1 MKNEIFDQRG
11 LSFLSLSHAL
21 NDVNQGAIP
30 ALLPFLV
37 TQQHLSYVAASGI
50 VLSATVISSILQPLL
65 GYYSDRR
72 PMPWLMVTGML
83 LSCTGIALSGIAA
96 SYWLTITCVLLCGA
110 GVAAFHPEAFRF
122 ANYLSRKRPATGMS
136 IFALGGNIGFAL
148 GPLMMTTVVMAF
160 GLKGTLLMFL
170 PTSLMAL
177 LLYIETPRMQS
188 FRPPDLPKNEQAA
201 ENKPDWS
208 AFIRLTIVIVI
219 RASFYYGLVTFI
231 PLYLINVRQ
240 TSITYANSALTVISL
255 AGAIGALVGGQLADR
270 FGQKRVMILAIIMIT
285 PLLLGFLNTNGI
297 IPLFFLALIGMAMVT
312 SFTAAIVIAQNY
324 APSNIGVASGIVTG
338 SAIGL
343 GGMTTPLF
351 GKAADVYGVTTAFYI
366 IVLLPLIAAAIALRL
381 PVPPKQSGRSETA

>member
-96 SYWLTITCVLLCGA
+96 SYWLTIACVLLCGA

-170 PTSLMAL
+170 PTALMAL
-177 LLYIETPRMQS
+177 LLYTETPRMQS
-188 FRPPDLPKNEQAA
+188 FRPPAMPKNEQTA

-231 PLYLINVRQ
+231 PLYLINIRQ

-285 PLLLGFLNTNGI
+285 PLLLGFLNTSGI

-366 IVLLPLIAAAIALRL
+366 IIILPLIAAAIALRL
-381 PVPPKQSGRSETA
+381 PVPPKQSGRAETA